1 MDSFVLDRTVTDL
14 EHSVLNLRR
23 QIEDN
28 SLEKTG
34 AQLSDIRRLI
44 TELEALLS

>member
-1 MDSFVLDRTVTDL
+1 L

-23 QIEDN
+23 QIEEN

-34 AQLSDIRRLI
+34 NQLADIRKLI
-44 TELEALLS
+44 SDLEALLNK